1 MGGRGGHR
9 GNGPGGAASAGDRGG
24 LGRRHLHAGAFR
36 RHRRD
41 LPGLRRGWLAG
52 PALCPAPRL
61 VRAVSA
67 PVRAEPLRFAA
78 RPRCRDIGPGTPLA
92 LGRRRQ
98 RFREVLAEPVSAE
111 RLPGGLVAG
120 ACLVGNLSRCH
131 GTADDRRVG
140 AAGLPRIRLAL
151 PADHG
156 NGRDQPSVLELAAR
170 PGRRRRRTARLPGDH
185 RIRAYEL
192 AFNAAAARCCAFRG
206 VPGCQ
211 GMASGSGNR
220 WRLAGLL
227 LCRPGEQAGPARA
240 GSALV
245 RLPGHLERPG
255 CSTSYQPRPAFMQV
269 AEADGNRTRQRRSA
283 ALTGFEDRGDH
294 QVPRRLRVDST
305 ADIRPAQADPQ
316 LKATHVFVR
325 LRRHFA
331 SSMSRYVG
339 EVVMPR
345 QLPR

>member
-52 PALCPAPRL
+52 PALCPAPCL

-156 NGRDQPSVLELAAR
+156 TAGISPASSSWRRALAAVDVAQR
-170 PGRRRRRTARLPGDH
+170 ACRAITASERTSWP
-185 RIRAYEL
+185 
-192 AFNAAAARCCAFRG
+192 
-206 VPGCQ
+206 
-211 GMASGSGNR
+211 
-220 WRLAGLL
+220 
-227 LCRPGEQAGPARA
+227 
-240 GSALV
+240 
-245 RLPGHLERPG
+245 
-255 CSTSYQPRPAFMQV
+255 STPPRPAAAPSAACRAARAWPAV
-269 AEADGNRTRQRRSA
+269 PGTGGGSLACCYAGPGNIRGTGRPGPCGLSAGTAPRSPGTAWLQHVIPATASVYAGGGGGRESNPPAPQRSA
-283 ALTGFEDRGDH
+283 HRF
-294 QVPRRLRVDST
+294 
-305 ADIRPAQADPQ
+305 
-316 LKATHVFVR
+316 
-325 LRRHFA
+325 
-331 SSMSRYVG
+331 
-339 EVVMPR
+339 
-345 QLPR
+345 